1 MVKKKLI
8 LLLLFFPIL
17 FIYKNWFTL
26 PFLSAPDFPYFF
38 QETLADYRLTP
49 PVWASTLGIGMG
61 GEMINQ
67 GLGTFIYFLVSL
79 FVNTLGMPWEVV
91 YKVFI
96 FGLFLVLSVLSS
108 IYLLRT
114 VVGRPTR
121 TQYFLSAL
129 LFTAN
134 TYILMVV
141 DGGQVGV
148 ALAYSVAPLVLASF
162 INLIKY
168 PILAGLVLALQ
179 VMFDL
184 RVALLTL
191 VVGLAYGLYH
201 YMVVK
206 RYNLMFYG
214 GGLFV
219 AAIIVFG
226 LHAHWLLPI
235 AFFRSHPAQEMV
247 RDFKFGSL
255 ESFRFFS
262 FATFSQSLSLLHP
275 NWPENIFGK
284 VYFMRP
290 EFLVLPLM
298 AFSSLLFSR
307 SPTSYVRRLVFF
319 PLLAILGAFLA
330 KGANPPF
337 PEINTWV
344 FAHIPFSSLFRDPTK
359 FYILTAL
366 SYSVLI
372 PISAHALAGWANAR
386 MKNQRTGTL
395 LSIFSI
401 VFLFFLLQPVFLN
414 QLNGTFAQH
423 DIPNEYVDLKDF
435 LHNQPDFFRTLWV
448 PKRQRYNYYTYA
460 HPAVAADRLFSATGS
475 AEIVNKLRDDK
486 TAETLA
492 NLSIRYVI
500 VPYDRFGEIFV
511 RDRKYDEKQSRD
523 MVSALDAT
531 AWLGRLSGFGNIA
544 VYEAPVAK
552 DHFWL
557 DGKGGLT
564 YTQIGPSTYKVNVS
578 AASASQI
585 VFTDAYSPYWVADTG
600 SELLPSRKTAYDLNS
615 FFITKAGDYELTV
628 YFGKQKYFTYG
639 GIVTF
644 IFILLLL
651 FAPIYRIIKRLY
663 ERTHRRKD

>member
-475 AEIVNKLRDDK
+475 AGDLQSSRG
-486 TAETLA
+486 A
-492 NLSIRYVI
+492 N
-500 VPYDRFGEIFV
+500 D
-511 RDRKYDEKQSRD
+511 
-523 MVSALDAT
+523 
-531 AWLGRLSGFGNIA
+531 RLSGFGNIA